1 MVGSKYQRIVGTL
14 EKAFHASHK
23 EILSVSEIHSWIL
36 GNTKVSLNKQ
46 RISAFLRRRRQF
58 YWHASGRQV
67 NSNVHDHWYSLGPSD
82 ETVEM
87 GPRWVQVNVPDMKER
102 MTNLEMEACP
112 HTDCDHFTGHMRLDS
127 FRCIHCQDK
136 VDVLKGHLDKIL
148 AT

>member
-1 MVGSKYQRIVGTL
+1 MVGTKYQRIVGTL

-36 GNTKVSLNKQ
+36 GNTKASLNKQ
-46 RISAFLRRRRQF
+46 RISAFLRRRPQF
-58 YWHASGRQV
+58 YWHASGRQM

-82 ETVEM
+82 ETIEM
-87 GPRWVQVNVPDMKER
+87 GPRWVQVNVSDMKKR